1 MTNSTDPWVRYLVG
15 KWKRE
20 NPPKEEKSRLALVAE
35 GGIVGAALGLV
46 PGSFFIFAL
55 VMTQSV
61 ETWAGFVAA
70 GSMGAMV
77 GMILSPMM
85 YRSGYD
91 SGKNDEAIVF
101 MREFRE
107 WESKNIDNVR
117 RLSDALV
124 EARTELKA
132 LKKT

>member
-1 MTNSTDPWVRYLVG
+1 MG

-35 GGIVGAALGLV
+35 DGIVGAALGLV
-46 PGSFFIFAL
+46 PGAFFFFAR

-61 ETWAGFVAA
+61 ETWVGFVAA

-77 GMILSPMM
+77 RMILSPMM